1 MIKKIGTLTNLKVI
15 PNFKYAS
22 AEIEP
27 YNKDFL
33 YFSARAVSA
42 YETSGFNENGDAFLW
57 DELLRSYKTFIGRN
71 MFLDHDTNP
80 LNTVGKV
87 IDAYPV
93 EEENGEKYIEC
104 LCKIDKVAFPNLARN
119 IETGV
124 LNSVSMGASVDKS
137 ICSVC
142 GHYIESEISP
152 KCEHMLSLKKDFVAT
167 WDFPKAAIVK
177 GRPIKA
183 FFINE
188 GVRFTEL
195 SIVTNP
201 ADRSALVKKIVAS
214 RNIGNEVVYEKGAN
228 LAHSVWKII
237 TPDKIVF
244 SFPVYKIANLSKIK
258 YYNTVNFGEYLKRTP
273 ISKVISDLKIGG
285 NFMENIKS
293 KIEKILEAE
302 KEEERMGEKEDI
314 KLLKEILKKLK
325 NPEKNYIEIVEMLNK
340 VIKNEEESAEMEN
353 KDIEALKE
361 VLNELK
367 EYFSK
372 VTESEEEEEKEK
384 DEEKDIKDIF
394 KEKNKK
400 EDKKKEE
407 DKEDVLDEDSD
418 EETNIPL
425 SDFIKE
431 KASSK
436 AASTLSLLDLNER
449 DLDVLTKVAKRSKKE
464 DDVKDS
470 ASKESKKEDD
480 IKDFLSKIPKK
491 EDDINDLFT
500 EPKKDEI
507 QNEDFE
513 IEKDEKEDTT
523 KEKLF
528 NLNYLKNLN
537 ILPKDDLNVVGEVG
551 EVSAGPLGKVKKIVL
566 KDSLGQVYDLYL
578 KLMKKGEKIP
588 VEIKEDIVLEDK
600 RNILAKFGDVSK
612 LSDEEIASMFDS
624 YIGFNN
630 GNVESFQNLIS
641 IIAKM
646 KEEMIKMKVES
657 DLKDKLFKCSYLLEK
672 KMELGEI
679 SPDPEKINQ
688 LVIKGESFMK
698 ARDIVIDEM
707 KRNEL
712 KKLMSLPSKDIEAMY
727 SQYQKKAKVNT
738 SLDIGGLVAN
748 SYQDLEVDPDEEFLK
763 KLPWQ

>member
-22 AEIEP
+22 TEIEP

-57 DELLRSYKTFIGRN
+57 DELLRSYKTFVGRN

-104 LCKIDKVAFPNLARN
+104 LCKIDKVAYPNLARN
-119 IETGV
+119 IETGI

-152 KCEHMLSLKKDFVAT
+152 KCEHMLNLKKDFVAL
-167 WDFPKAAIVK
+167 WDFPKASIAK

-201 ADRSALVKKIVAS
+201 ADCNALVKKIVAS
-214 RNIGNEVVYEKGAN
+214 RNIGNEVVYEKKAN

-244 SFPVYKIANLSKIK
+244 SFPIYKIANLSKIK
-258 YYNTVNFGEYLKRTP
+258 YYNSGKFGEYLKRTS
-273 ISKVISDLKIGG
+273 ISKVIDDLKIGG

-302 KEEERMGEKEDI
+302 KEEEKMGEKEDI
-314 KLLKEILKKLK
+314 KLLKEVLKKLK
-325 NPEKNYIEIVEMLNK
+325 NPEKNYVEIVEMLNK

-372 VTESEEEEEKEK
+372 ITESEEEEEEKKVKEK
-384 DEEKDIKDIF
+384 DEEKDIFEEEDEKDD
-394 KEKNKK
+394 KK
-400 EDKKKEE
+400 ENEKRNDIE
-407 DKEDVLDEDSD
+407 DKEEEDILG
-418 EETNIPL
+418 EESKVPL
-425 SDFIKE
+425 SDLFEEEPTPK
-431 KASSK
+431 KSPK
-436 AASTLSLLDLNER
+436 KASTLSLLDLNER
-449 DLDVLTKVAKRSKKE
+449 DLEVLTKVAKTT
-464 DDVKDS
+464 
-470 ASKESKKEDD
+470 KKEDD
-480 IKDFLSKIPKK
+480 IKDFLSK
-491 EDDINDLFT
+491 
-500 EPKKDEI
+500 EPKKDEV
-507 QNEDFE
+507 QDKMFEVEED
-513 IEKDEKEDTT
+513 KKES
-523 KEKLF
+523 KENTSKERLF
-528 NLNYLKNLN
+528 NLNYLKDLD
-537 ILPKDDLNVVGEVG
+537 ILPKGDFNVVGEVG

-566 KDSLGQVYDLYL
+566 KDSSDQVYDLYI
-578 KLMKKGEKIP
+578 KFMKKGEKIP
-588 VEIKEDIVLEDK
+588 LEVKEDIVLEDK
-600 RNILAKFGDVSK
+600 RNILAKFGDISK
-612 LSDEEIASMFDS
+612 LSDEEVNSMFDS

-630 GNVESFQNLIS
+630 GNIESFQNLIS
-641 IIAKM
+641 TIAKM
-646 KEEMIKMKVES
+646 KEEMIKLKIES

-679 SPDPEKINQ
+679 TPDSEKINQ

-707 KRNEL
+707 KRSEL
-712 KKLMSLPSKDIEAMY
+712 KKLMSLPSKDIDEMY